1 MGGEIRGVGGTMA
14 VRWGKL
20 NPLFSFEENEL
31 ADGDGDHDEGA
42 EWVAI
47 TVVEFGHIPGAG
59 IVIEVHAVDAGD
71 ESEGDKDGGHD
82 GEDADDFV
90 GAHADGGDVDFG
102 EARDGVAV
110 GLDEIDDLD
119 GVIVGVAEVE
129 FGLWGDDA

>member
-1 MGGEIRGVGGTMA
+1 MGE
-14 VRWGKL
+14 L

-42 EWVAI
+42 EWVAV

-71 ESEGDKDGGHD
+71 ESEGDKDRGHD